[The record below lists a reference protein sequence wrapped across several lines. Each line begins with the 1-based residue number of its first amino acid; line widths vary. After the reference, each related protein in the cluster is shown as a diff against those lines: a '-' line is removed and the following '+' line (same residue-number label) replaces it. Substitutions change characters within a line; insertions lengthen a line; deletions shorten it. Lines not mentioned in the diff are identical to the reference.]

1 MVFDAAVIGA
11 IGIDTNV
18 YLSGNEVDLSAE
30 TSFGENLDCIGQSGG
45 YSSQSFRRLGH
56 KVCFIGY
63 VGKDYSGE
71 HIREVLL
78 DQGIDISLLGID
90 PLGTKRSVNLMYK
103 DGGRKSFY
111 DGKGSMIL
119 EVDAETVVSYLSGT
133 KLAHINIVNWTRHL
147 LRPLKKAGLTLSV
160 DIQDVIDPDD
170 FYREDYVREADV
182 LFFSSTNFSDP
193 SFLIEKYLE
202 IRSDRIVICGLGNKG
217 CVVGNEKGIEHFD
230 PIELAEPV
238 VDTNGAG
245 DSFAAGFLSS
255 YILEGYSIREA
266 VLRGQIAARYCC
278 TKKGVSS
285 ELITKDHL
293 DLLFEEKSEVSGQL
307 P

>member
-18 YLSGNEVDLSAE
+18 YLSGNEVDFSVE
-30 TSFGENLDCIGQSGG
+30 TSIGENLDCIGQAGG
-45 YSSQSFRRLGH
+45 YSSQSLRRLGH
-56 KVCFIGY
+56 RICFIGY
-63 VGKDYSGE
+63 VGEDYFGE
-71 HIREVLL
+71 HIREVFL

-103 DGGRKSFY
+103 DGGRKNFY

-119 EVDAETVVSYLSGT
+119 EVDTEAVLSYLSGT
-133 KLAHINIVNWTRHL
+133 KLAHINIVNWTRNL
-147 LRPLKKAGLTLSV
+147 LRPLKKAGLTLSI

-170 FYREDYVREADV
+170 SYREDYVREADV

-202 IRSDRIVICGLGNKG
+202 IRSDRVVICGLGNKG
-217 CVVGNEKGIEHFD
+217 CVVGNDKGIEYFD
-230 PIELAEPV
+230 PVELAEPV

-245 DSFAAGFLSS
+245 DSLAAGFLSS
-255 YILEGYSIREA
+255 YFFDGYSIRES

-278 TKKGVSS
+278 SKKGVSS

-293 DLLFEEKSEVSGQL
+293 DLLFKEKSEASEQL
-307 P
+307 S

>member
-18 YLSGNEVDLSAE
+18 YLSGNEVDFSVE
-30 TSFGENLDCIGQSGG
+30 TSFGENLDCIGQAGG

-63 VGKDYSGE
+63 VGKDYFGE
-71 HIREVLL
+71 HIREVLF
-78 DQGIDISLLGID
+78 DQGIDISMLGID
-90 PLGTKRSVNLMYK
+90 PHGTKRSVNIMYK
-103 DGGRKSFY
+103 NGGRKNFY

-119 EVDAETVVSYLSGT
+119 EIDTEAVASYLSGT
-133 KLAHINIVNWTRHL
+133 KLAHINIVNWTRDL
-147 LRPLKKAGLTLSV
+147 LRPLKKAGLTLSI
-160 DIQDVIDPDD
+160 DIQDVIDPEDS
-170 FYREDYVREADV
+170 YREDYVREADV
-182 LFFSSTNFSDP
+182 LFFSSTNFGDP

-202 IRSDRIVICGLGNKG
+202 IRSDRIVICGLGKKG
-217 CVVGNEKGIEHFD
+217 CIVGNEKRIEHFD
-230 PIELAEPV
+230 PVELTEPV

-245 DSFAAGFLSS
+245 DSLAAGFLSS
-255 YILEGYSIREA
+255 YFLEGYSMKEA

-293 DLLFEEKSEVSGQL
+293 DLLFEEKSKASEQSS
-307 P
+307 

>member
-18 YLSGNEVDLSAE
+18 YLSGNEVDFSVE
-30 TSFGENLDCIGQSGG
+30 TSFGENLDCIGQAGG
-45 YSSQSFRRLGH
+45 YSSQSLRRLGH
-56 KVCFIGY
+56 RICFIGY
-63 VGKDYSGE
+63 VGEDYFGE
-71 HIREVLL
+71 YIREVFL

-103 DGGRKSFY
+103 DGGRKNFY

-119 EVDAETVVSYLSGT
+119 EVDTEAVLSYLSGT
-133 KLAHINIVNWTRHL
+133 KLAHINIVNWTRNL
-147 LRPLKKAGLTLSV
+147 LRPLKKAGLTLSI
-160 DIQDVIDPDD
+160 DIQDVIDPNDS
-170 FYREDYVREADV
+170 YREDYVREADV

-202 IRSDRIVICGLGNKG
+202 IRSDRVVICGLGNKG
-217 CVVGNEKGIEHFD
+217 CVVGNDKGIEYFD
-230 PIELAEPV
+230 PVELAEPV

-245 DSFAAGFLSS
+245 DSLAAGFLSS
-255 YILEGYSIREA
+255 YFFDGYSIRES

-278 TKKGVSS
+278 SKKGVSS

-293 DLLFEEKSEVSGQL
+293 DLLFKEKSEASEQL
-307 P
+307 S